1 MNDRIMSLLNNS
13 SFKSSVVVRGLNRQF
28 NFNYNQNLVV
38 PSASIIKIFI
48 MGEAFNQANQ
58 GKIVLNSYI
67 MNLITRMIV
76 ISGNQETN
84 TLIDLLGFENI
95 NKFIRDSGMTN
106 TILQRKMLDF
116 NARREGREN
125 YTTAQDV
132 ALFLYKL
139 YNGLIVNK
147 AYSRM
152 MIDIMKKQQNKSK
165 MGRYLPLVVLV
176 ANKTGE
182 LEGIEHDA
190 GYVFSPKG
198 DYIFVML
205 TWDGTNPE
213 YQKDVIGRVSREVYN
228 VFSQ

>member
-1 MNDRIMSLLNNS
+1 MNDKIMSLLNNGR
-13 SFKSSVVVRGLNRQF
+13 FRSSVVVRGLNRQF
-28 NFNYNQNLVV
+28 NFNYNQNIVV
-38 PSASIIKIFI
+38 PAASIIKIFI
-48 MGEAFNQANQ
+48 MGEAFNQVNQ

-76 ISGNQETN
+76 VSGNSETN

-125 YTTAQDV
+125 YTTARDV
-132 ALFLYKL
+132 SLFLYKL
-139 YNGLIVNK
+139 YNGLIVNSV
-147 AYSRM
+147 YSRM
-152 MIDIMKKQQNKSK
+152 MIDIMKKQQYKSK
-165 MGRYLPLVVLV
+165 MGRYLPLEVLV

-182 LEGIEHDA
+182 LVGIEHDA

-205 TWDGTNPE
+205 TWDGTDSE
-213 YQKDVIGRVSREVYN
+213 YQKDVIGRVSKEVYN
-228 VFSQ
+228 VFSR

>member
-1 MNDRIMSLLNNS
+1 
-13 SFKSSVVVRGLNRQF
+13 
-28 NFNYNQNLVV
+28 
-38 PSASIIKIFI
+38 

-67 MNLITRMIV
+67 MNLITRMIIV
-76 ISGNQETN
+76 SGNQETN
-84 TLIDLLGFENI
+84 TLIDILGFENI
-95 NKFIRDSGMTN
+95 NRFIRNSGMTN
-106 TILQRKMLDF
+106 TILQRKMLDY
-116 NARREGREN
+116 NARRAGREN

-147 AYSRM
+147 VYSRM
-152 MIDIMKKQQNKSK
+152 MIDIMKRQHNKTK
-165 MGRYLPLVVLV
+165 VGRYLPPVVLI

-198 DYIFVML
+198 DYIFIML
-205 TWDGTNPE
+205 TWDGTNSE
-213 YQKDVIGRVSREVYN
+213 YQKDIIGRVSREVYN